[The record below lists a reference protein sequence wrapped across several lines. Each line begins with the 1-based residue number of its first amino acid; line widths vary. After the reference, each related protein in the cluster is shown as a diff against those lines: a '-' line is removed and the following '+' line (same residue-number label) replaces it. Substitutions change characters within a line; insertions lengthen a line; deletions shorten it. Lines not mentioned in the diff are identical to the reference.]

1 MTRDGSGELWKTLWD
16 PTMIALWVR
25 PSVGLL
31 YMILKLGRIL
41 TQTVREAVELFVIAR
56 QIQQADKR
64 RLELRI
70 QVEDQQNMISMLKVN
85 KRRCINNEDEEYVK
99 SIFKNQEADQQKE
112 VSDEIGKSVQ
122 TLGDC
127 TFKTDYG
134 LRN

>member
-16 PTMIALWVR
+16 PTMIALWVSS
-25 PSVGLL
+25 SVGLL

-70 QVEDQQNMISMLKVN
+70 QVEDQQNMRSMLKVN

-99 SIFKNQEADQQKE
+99 SIFKNQEADQQL
-112 VSDEIGKSVQ
+112 
-122 TLGDC
+122 T
-127 TFKTDYG
+127 
-134 LRN
+134 